1 MATDFNHIIWVRK
14 LGNGREEDKLFDP
27 LHYARPFHAFCVHL
41 QVCRIIEQLARA
53 PAVRPEPSSRSVTAQ
68 RIHFALYQVRAS
80 VTWQIRPVGSIS
92 SEMKWVWGLWFFIF
106 FCAISLLILLGLC
119 WCYHM
124 FWLTSHLTSL
134 LPVELSGRLGHSII
148 EWHAAQMGE
157 KKSDIDSQAER
168 REFTCKEWHPLRMC
182 MHETAYTWGFGWVR

>member
-1 MATDFNHIIWVRK
+1 MATDFNHIIWGRK

-41 QVCRIIEQLARA
+41 QVCRIIEQLACA

-92 SEMKWVWGLWFFIF
+92 SEMKWVWGLWFFF
-106 FCAISLLILLGLC
+106 FFLCYLTAHLARVVLMLSYVLINIPSNIPAAC
-119 WCYHM
+119 WVIRSSRSQHNRVTCG
-124 FWLTSHLTSL
+124 TN
-134 LPVELSGRLGHSII
+134 G
-148 EWHAAQMGE
+148 GE
-157 KKSDIDSQAER
+157 KKV
-168 REFTCKEWHPLRMC
+168 T
-182 MHETAYTWGFGWVR
+182 